1 MFCIKP
7 NQTLTQGR
15 ESWSKC
21 TKIWNKKRFVISHHL
36 NQACSD
42 KGKKVQHFFANL
54 FSSQYF
60 FFFFFLETSSDCGKS
75 HYKWTKCILRVIYDN
90 DLSEFEITL
99 G

>member
-60 FFFFFLETSSDCGKS
+60 FFFFFWKLQVTVVKATISGPNVFLELYMTMIYQS
-75 HYKWTKCILRVIYDN
+75 LR
-90 DLSEFEITL
+90 
-99 G
+99 